1 MEPKKVR
8 SILAKGEFFMDKEAL
23 RQKWKEAYQKAKA
36 KRDADPKYQALK
48 ERMNEARRAKY
59 RNFQDQKKK
68 AKDDERKKK
77 RTEKDAALMALMKPA
92 SQLEQEQSCQQHL
105 SWLLSYLRC
114 YLLHTSM

>member
-1 MEPKKVR
+1 
-8 SILAKGEFFMDKEAL
+8 
-23 RQKWKEAYQKAKA
+23 
-36 KRDADPKYQALK
+36 
-48 ERMNEARRAKY
+48 MNEARRAKY

-105 SWLLSYLRC
+105 S
-114 YLLHTSM
+114 